1 MRDILLKCC
10 FILGWRRR
18 KAKPRSHRQ
27 TRLDMPTPTPSPGRL
42 LVLYV
47 LEEGGDPDEVAAQ
60 LTLSMISLRA
70 AVRGGDDALRIAVA
84 CRPERTREL
93 PQLGV
98 SLREIAKR
106 AGGDDRTVAASA
118 FEGVRQFDLEDC
130 FGMVCLAPNT
140 VVSKDIVRV
149 VVDLMRVGM
158 GGRAAGTP
166 ALTVLTPRCPED
178 LSILGQLP
186 FFAAPLAALFGRPSS
201 AAVGKDSDADTDIDA
216 DIPASSE
223 RVFARWAQGISS
235 VSPPT
240 GIEITAALHV
250 AKDSKHMGQLM
261 LVAQTIARR
270 QGGFDVSYS
279 RSQYLGLADAFEA
292 RYYVILLSRR
302 PERVAL
308 VERMRQLL
316 PPDSLTVVEAVDGA
330 AELDADALADLAESG
345 FIRAPYEDEYVPG
358 RPLLVNSVAACMSHR
373 RALERVAQDLEAA
386 EAARSASGRGRPLC
400 GVVLEDDVVLSPESF
415 EWVVRATAEA
425 CWGKGGG
432 GGGGGGAATPVD
444 IVQMYVMPSQRGFV
458 RPTSFGAGKASD
470 KEEYQVV
477 PSPEGTWGMQCYM
490 MRASGARKL
499 HAGLSPMRGAVDEQL
514 SRIPGLGHFA
524 LVGDP
529 ILEEDNVGAPSVTQ
543 GVLPAS
549 KQRCV
554 GAVLAKTQP

>member
-1 MRDILLKCC
+1 MSFSANAR
-10 FILGWRRR
+10 
-18 KAKPRSHRQ
+18 P
-27 TRLDMPTPTPSPGRL
+27 MPSPGRL

-47 LEEGGDPDEVAAQ
+47 LEEGGDPGEVAAQ

-70 AVRGGDDALRIAVA
+70 AVRGGDDAIRVAVA
-84 CRPERTREL
+84 CRPERSREL

-118 FEGVRQFDLEDC
+118 FEAVRQVDLDDC

-140 VVSKDIVRV
+140 VVSKDLVRV
-149 VVDLMRVGM
+149 VADLMGVGI
-158 GGRAAGTP
+158 GGRSAGTP
-166 ALTVLTPRCPED
+166 ALTVMTPRCPED
-178 LSILGQLP
+178 LSVLGQLP
-186 FFAAPLAALFGRPSS
+186 FFAGPLAAVFGRLSS
-201 AAVGKDSDADTDIDA
+201 AAVAA

-223 RVFARWAQGISS
+223 RVFARWAQGVSS

-240 GIEITAALHV
+240 GIAITAALHA

-270 QGGFDVSYS
+270 QGGFDVPYS
-279 RSQYLGLADAFEA
+279 RSQYLGLAEAFEA

-345 FIRAPYEDEYVPG
+345 FLRAPYEDEYVPG

-386 EAARSASGRGRPLC
+386 EAARSASGCGQPLC

-415 EWVVRATAEA
+415 EWVVRSTAEA
-425 CWGKGGG
+425 CWGKDVIGCT
-432 GGGGGGAATPVD
+432 AASPVD
-444 IVQMYVMPSQRGFV
+444 VVQMYVMPSQRGFV
-458 RPTSFGAGKASD
+458 RPTSFGAGKASKASKASD

-477 PSPEGTWGMQCYM
+477 PAPEGTWGMQCYM

-514 SRIPGLGHFA
+514 SRIPGLGLFA
-524 LVGDP
+524 LFGDP

-543 GVLPAS
+543 GGLPAS

-554 GAVLAKTQP
+554 GAVLERKQP